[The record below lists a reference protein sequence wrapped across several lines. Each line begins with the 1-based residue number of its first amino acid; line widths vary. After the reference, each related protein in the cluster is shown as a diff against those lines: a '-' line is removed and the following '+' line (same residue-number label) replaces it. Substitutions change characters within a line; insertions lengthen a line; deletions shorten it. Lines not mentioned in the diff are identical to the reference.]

1 VRYQFIKQN
10 EGLFPLKALCRVMKV
25 SPSGYYDF
33 KKRKPSKRAQERETL
48 LVSIQKYFDR
58 SDSTYGSF
66 RIWRDV
72 LACKDLRDAG
82 ISSGRNR
89 VARLMRQ
96 AGLKATVAPKFVVT
110 TDSKHEL
117 PIAGNLLNR
126 DFGATEANVKWASD
140 ITYIWTREGWLYLAV
155 VLDLFSRRIVGWC
168 MQPSMDRSLVLKAL
182 EMALGQRQP
191 GVGLLHHSDRG
202 SQYASGDFQGR
213 LESAGISCSMSRRG
227 NCWDNAPVESFFG
240 TLKQELVHRCDFV
253 TRAAARSKIFAWMEV
268 WYNRSRRHSSL
279 GYISPIEFERRALL
293 AGSAPPVSSPAL
305 LNW

>member
-1 VRYQFIKQN
+1 MRYQFIQKHTGQV
-10 EGLFPLKALCRVMKV
+10 PVSVLCRALKV
-25 SPSGYYDF
+25 SPSGYYAF
-33 KKRKPSKRAQERETL
+33 KKRKPSKRQQEREQL
-48 LVSIQKYFDR
+48 LVHIRQFFKK
-58 SDSTYGSF
+58 SDGSYGSI
-66 RIWRDV
+66 RIWED
-72 LACKDLRDAG
+72 LKACDELKAAG
-82 ISSGRNR
+82 IRAGRHR

-110 TDSKHEL
+110 TDSKHDL
-117 PIAGNLLNR
+117 PTAENLLNR
-126 DFGATEANVKWASD
+126 EFGATEANVKWASD

-168 MQPSMDRSLVLKAL
+168 MQQSMDRSIVLNAL

-202 SQYASGDFQGR
+202 SQYASGDFQNR

-253 TRAAARSKIFAWMEV
+253 TRVAARSKIFEWLEV
-268 WYNRSRRHSSL
+268 WYNRARRHSSL
-279 GYISPIEFERRALL
+279 GYISPVEFERRASL
-293 AGSAPPVSSPAL
+293 AGSAPPVSSTVL
-305 LNW
+305 LN

>member
-1 VRYQFIKQN
+1 MRYQFIQAN
-10 EGLFPLKALCRVMKV
+10 ERLFPLKALCRVMKV
-25 SPSGYYDF
+25 STSGYHDF
-33 KKRKPSKRAQERETL
+33 KKRKPSKRALERETL
-48 LVSIQKYFDR
+48 LASIQKYFER
-58 SDSTYGSF
+58 SDSTYGSL

-72 LACKDLRDAG
+72 LTCKDLRNAG
-82 ISSGRNR
+82 ITSGRNR

-117 PIAGNLLNR
+117 PIAENLLNR

-168 MQPSMDRSLVLKAL
+168 MQQSMDRSIVLNAL

-191 GVGLLHHSDRG
+191 SEGLVHHSDRG

-227 NCWDNAPVESFFG
+227 NCYDNAPMESLFAS
-240 TLKQELVHRCDFV
+240 LKKELCHHEDYATV
-253 TRAAARSKIFAWMEV
+253 AEAEALIFDYIEV
-268 WYNRSRRHSSL
+268 FYNR
-279 GYISPIEFERRALL
+279 I
-293 AGSAPPVSSPAL
+293 
-305 LNW
+305 

>member
-1 VRYQFIKQN
+1 VRYQFIQEN
-10 EGLFPLKALCRVMKV
+10 EGLFPLKALCRIMKV
-25 SPSGYYDF
+25 STSGYHDF
-33 KKRKPSKRAQERETL
+33 KKRKPSKRALERETL
-48 LVSIQKYFDR
+48 LASIQKYFDR
-58 SDSTYGSF
+58 SDSTYGSL
-66 RIWRDV
+66 RIWRDL

-82 ISSGRNR
+82 IFSGRNR

-117 PIAGNLLNR
+117 PIAENLLNR

-155 VLDLFSRRIVGWC
+155 VLDLFSRRVVGWC
-168 MQPSMDRSLVLKAL
+168 MQPSMDRSLVLNAL
-182 EMALGQRQP
+182 EMALRQRQP

-202 SQYASGDFQGR
+202 SQYASGDFQVR

-253 TRAAARSKIFAWMEV
+253 TRAAARSKLFEWMEV
-268 WYNRSRRHSSL
+268 WYNRARRHSSL
-279 GYISPIEFERRALL
+279 GYISPVEFERRASL
-293 AGSAPPVSSPAL
+293 AGSAPPVSSTAL
-305 LNW
+305 LN